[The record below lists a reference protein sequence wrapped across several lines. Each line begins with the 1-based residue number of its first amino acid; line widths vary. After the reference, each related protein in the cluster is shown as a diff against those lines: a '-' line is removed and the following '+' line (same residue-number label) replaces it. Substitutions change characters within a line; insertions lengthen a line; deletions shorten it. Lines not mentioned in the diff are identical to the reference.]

1 MKQLMALLLALTFF
15 TACNNSGS
23 EQSKDT
29 PVSSPVAALQPG
41 LSYKRFS
48 GTIAGQPVVL
58 HLSEDNGTL
67 SGTYYYVKQGKPIS
81 IYMTKD
87 TVIAD
92 GYTAAETPAD
102 RSSDREAT
110 WKFTYKDNAITGKWT
125 SSDGSKTYDI
135 NLKEEYPTGSYQLSV
150 WEKIDSIRY
159 KADRS
164 EPAATVSYKLLRG
177 GNGMKSE
184 DVQLLEKLIMHE
196 LGADS
201 LQAMTVEDCVKKQIA
216 AYATWYRETIAED
229 DSDSSLMEAWNNYY
243 SGVAM
248 DVIFNDNNWLVMEM
262 SGSEYTGGAH
272 GNYGVSYINIDMQQ
286 KRVWKM
292 EDVMTVDSV
301 KLNLLLDKETRRY
314 FAMSATESFE
324 DRLLTDKVMPNGNIC
339 ITPTGIN
346 FVYNPYEIASY
357 ADGIVTLFL
366 PYSQLKDLLTPAF
379 KQRMGIN

>member
-1 MKQLMALLLALTFF
+1 MKQLMALLLALTTF

-29 PVSSPVAALQPG
+29 TTSPVAAMQPG
-41 LSYKRFS
+41 VSYKRFS

-58 HLSEDNGTL
+58 HLSEDNGAL
-67 SGTYYYVKQGKPIS
+67 SGTYYYVKQGKPIG
-81 IYMTKD
+81 IYMAKD

-102 RSSDREAT
+102 RSSDKEAT

-135 NLKEEYPTGSYQLSV
+135 NLKEEYPEGSYQLSV

-159 KADRS
+159 KADRP

-177 GNGMKSE
+177 GNGMKTE
-184 DVQLLEKLIMHE
+184 DVQLLEKLILQE
-196 LGADS
+196 LGADT
-201 LQAMTVEDCVKKQIA
+201 LKAMTVEDCVKKQIA

-301 KLNLLLDKETRRY
+301 KFNLLLDKETRRY

-346 FVYNPYEIASY
+346 FVYNPYEVASY

>member
-1 MKQLMALLLALTFF
+1 MKQLMALLLTLTVF

-29 PVSSPVAALQPG
+29 TASPVVAMQPG

-58 HLSEDNGTL
+58 HLSSGNGAL

-81 IYMTKD
+81 IYGGKNTAV
-87 TVIAD
+87 TD
-92 GYTAAETPAD
+92 GYNVQETPTD
-102 RSSDREAT
+102 QSDMKEAM
-110 WKFTYKDNAITGKWT
+110 WKFTLKDNTITGKWISGDST
-125 SSDGSKTYDI
+125 KIYDI
-135 NLKEEYPTGSYQLSV
+135 NLKEEYPAGSYQLSV
-150 WEKIDSIRY
+150 WEKEDSIRY
-159 KADRS
+159 KADR
-164 EPAATVSYKLLRG
+164 PQPTATVSYKLLRG

-216 AYATWYRETIAED
+216 NYATWYREIIGED
-229 DSDSSLMEAWNNYY
+229 TSESSLMLESNNYY

-272 GNYGVSYINIDMQQ
+272 GNYGVSYINVDMQQ

-292 EDVMTVDSV
+292 EDILVVDTVQ
-301 KLNLLLDKETRRY
+301 LHHLLVAEAKRY
-314 FAMSATESFE
+314 CNVQSNAELGGC
-324 DRLLTDKVMPNGNIC
+324 LLEEEILPNGNVYL
-339 ITPTGIN
+339 TPTGIT

-357 ADGIVTLFL
+357 AQGIISLFI
-366 PYSQLKDLLTPAF
+366 PYNKLKPLLTPAF
-379 KQRMGIN
+379 KQRMVL